1 MFVSEIR
8 ETRCRYAGAMS
19 EISGH
24 GRPQRLAFG
33 QKRVPYIAYE
43 AAFILFSGNL
53 ESSVTIYSVLQVVLF
68 VKLLSHFNIT
78 YCKKILEQS
87 GIA

>member
-1 MFVSEIR
+1 MAGHEGKPSGKR
-8 ETRCRYAGAMS
+8 ECLLLLTRLLLYFF
-19 EISGH
+19 SGH
-24 GRPQRLAFG
+24 
-33 QKRVPYIAYE
+33 
-43 AAFILFSGNL
+43 L

-78 YCKKILEQS
+78 YCKTILEQS